1 MILLERDNMSSQVAL
16 RQRQLEEI
24 SSTIS
29 LYSDAES
36 MSKLHALS
44 GKTRAE
50 EISEYRAN
58 LEAETK
64 GREQKIHI
72 EREQRERLIRE
83 EHNSALEKMKAELD
97 KKKKEDE
104 LDLELSRQM
113 LENDHE
119 EKTQMVSKTND
130 FC

>member
-1 MILLERDNMSSQVAL
+1 MLRERENMASQVAL
-16 RQRQLEEI
+16 RQQQLEEV

-64 GREQKIHI
+64 GREQKIHH

-83 EHNSALEKMKAELD
+83 EHNDQLEKMKAEFE
-97 KKKKEDE
+97 KKKKQDE
-104 LDLELSRQM
+104 LDLELSRKM

-119 EKTQMVSKTND
+119 EKTQMVSVIY
-130 FC
+130 